1 MTNYNDGKWHGW
13 NGGECP
19 VHPES
24 EVECR
29 LREAGRGYDGRI
41 RKAGD
46 WGWGHSIYDPGACI
60 IAFRVTKEHKEP
72 RRIWVIE
79 HPDRL
84 EVVHYDSEKSARSY
98 AGPSAIR
105 IVEFVE
111 VLK

>member
-1 MTNYNDGKWHGW
+1 MTNYNDGKWHCW

-19 VHPES
+19 VHLETV
-24 EVECR
+24 VEIVYIDNGIVHKSAICKYCDFSKDA
-29 LREAGRGYDGRI
+29 EF
-41 RKAGD
+41 
-46 WGWGHSIYDPGACI
+46 PI

-79 HPDRL
+79 HPDKL
-84 EVVHYDSEKSARSY
+84 DVVNYDSEKFARSY

>member
-13 NGGECP
+13 DGGECP

-29 LREAGRGYDGRI
+29 LREAGMGTDGKI
-41 RKAGD
+41 RKASHWA
-46 WGWGHSIYDPGACI
+46 WGRYSFDPSADI
-60 IAFRVTKEHKEP
+60 IAFRVTKEHKEQ
-72 RRIWVIE
+72 RRIWVNE
-79 HPDRL
+79 YPDGF
-84 EVVHYDSEKSARSY
+84 EDANWHSEKAARYY